1 MPEAL
6 GGGWRVAACAAGDE
20 MTCAHFPQYNLE
32 LYKSKSNKFNQ
43 GPKISDVGGIGWHP
57 LSVGDTMLLENDPV
71 FRQFLKAQIFQNYSA
86 VQIFVFANI

>member
-1 MPEAL
+1 MSRQTKGDPEMPEAL

-43 GPKISDVGGIGWHP
+43 GPKNLDVRGIGWHP

-71 FRQFLKAQIFQNYSA
+71 F
-86 VQIFVFANI
+86 